1 MNHILL
7 LSFFHTVAILFIP
20 LRTISMLIYNLSLI
34 FPVCEDFVD
43 LSLLAIV
50 FGSGFQ
56 VSLFPFVLVIFE

>member
-7 LSFFHTVAILFIP
+7 LSFFHTVAIRFIP
-20 LRTISMLIYNLSLI
+20 LRTVSMLIYSLSLI

-50 FGSGFQ
+50 FGGGFQ
-56 VSLFPFVLVIFE
+56 VS